1 MNMIFF
7 RSSLGKKYVMAVTGL
22 ALLIFVIGHMLG
34 NLQVFLGPNQI
45 NAYGNFLQ
53 TTPEVLWSARIGLLI
68 MIVLHIWSAA
78 RLSAENRA
86 ARPVGYGEYQPVGST
101 YASRTMLMSG
111 LIVFCFIIYHL
122 LHYTVQVQAVN
133 LTGQSFITLHD
144 PQHRHDIYRMIVLGF
159 SNPFVSFFYLLGVGL
174 LCFHLS
180 HGVSSMIQSL
190 GWRTEPVRTWIDRIS
205 LAGAVVLFL
214 GYCSIPVAVL
224 TGLLK

>member
-1 MNMIFF
+1 MNIIFF

-22 ALLIFVIGHMLG
+22 ALLVFAIGHMVG

-53 TTPEVLWSARIGLLI
+53 TTPEILWSARIGLLV
-68 MIVLHIWSAA
+68 MVALHIWSAV

-86 ARPVGYGEYQPVGST
+86 ARPVGYGEYKPVAAS

-111 LIVFCFIIYHL
+111 LIVLCFIIYHL

-133 LTGQSFITLHD
+133 LTGQDFIGLHD
-144 PQHRHDIYRMIVLGF
+144 PNGRHDIYRMIILGF

-180 HGVSSMIQSL
+180 HGISSMIQSL
-190 GWRTEPVRTWIDRIS
+190 GWRTEPVRTWIDRAA
-205 LAGAVVLFL
+205 LAGGIVLFL
-214 GYCSIPVAVL
+214 GYCSIPMAVL